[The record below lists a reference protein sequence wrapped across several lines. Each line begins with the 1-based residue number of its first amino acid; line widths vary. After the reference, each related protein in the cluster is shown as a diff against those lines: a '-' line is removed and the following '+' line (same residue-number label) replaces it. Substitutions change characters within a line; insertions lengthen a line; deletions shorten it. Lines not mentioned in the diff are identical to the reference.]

1 MPHNTMGCS
10 QLIVL
15 VGPMGVGKSTVGRL
29 LANLLELPFYD
40 SDREIEK
47 QTGASISWIFDR
59 EGEQGFRDRE
69 TAVLNELMAHG
80 SIVLATGGGVVV
92 RKKNRELLKQVNN
105 ICYLMAE
112 PELLVARTKKNN
124 KRPLLQVDNLSEKTL
139 LLLRE
144 RDPLYREVATITVA
158 TDSRSP
164 KSTARELMRK
174 LKSK

>member
-1 MPHNTMGCS
+1 MPCRA

-29 LANLLELPFYD
+29 LANLLGLSFYD
-40 SDREIEK
+40 SDREIER
-47 QTGASISWIFDR
+47 QAGTDIGWIFDR

-69 TAVLNELMAHG
+69 TAVLTELMAHR
-80 SIVLATGGGVVV
+80 SMVLATGGGVVM
-92 RKKNRELLKQVNN
+92 RKENRELLKQANN
-105 ICYLMAE
+105 TCYLMAE
-112 PELLVARTKKNN
+112 PKLLVERTKKNN
-124 KRPLLQVDNLSEKTL
+124 KRPLLQVDDPAAKILSL
-139 LLLRE
+139 LQE

-164 KSTARELMRK
+164 KSTALELMLK

>member
-1 MPHNTMGCS
+1 
-10 QLIVL
+10 
-15 VGPMGVGKSTVGRL
+15 MGVGKTTVGRL
-29 LANLLELPFYD
+29 LAKLLGLPFYD

-47 QTGASISWIFDR
+47 RTGANIGWIFDR

-69 TAVLNELMAHG
+69 TAVLAELMAY
-80 SIVLATGGGVVV
+80 SSMVLATGGGVVV
-92 RKKNRELLKQVNN
+92 RKENRELLKQANN
-105 ICYLMAE
+105 TCYLMAE
-112 PELLVARTKKNN
+112 PELLVERTQKNN
-124 KRPLLQVDNLSEKTL
+124 KRPLLQVDNPSEKIL
-139 LLLRE
+139 SLLRE